1 MILDLTKEKVWRIKT
16 FEEFKESDTL
26 GCDDIPIGWNLQNK
40 MSFLYGLEI
49 TEEQA
54 KDLQRGVSHVRVDAW
69 FIKKRDIIYSYP
81 VLKKDSVKKEN
92 SDKSDINKEPS
103 ICLLNTT
110 KKPKQFTNFKIF
122 K

>member
-1 MILDLTKEKVWRIKT
+1 MILDLTKEKVWRVKT
-16 FEEFKESDTL
+16 FEEFKESYML
-26 GCDDIPIGWNLQNK
+26 GPDDIPIGWNRENK

-54 KDLQRGVSHVRVDAW
+54 GVLQRGISHIKIDNW
-69 FIKKRDIIYSYP
+69 FIKERDLIYSYP

-110 KKPKQFTNFKIF
+110 KKPKQFINFKIF